1 MVIFTS
7 WEYLAFLA
15 LSVIIFYSVKHSW
28 RPFVLALTGI
38 IFYTYHAGLYVFL
51 IILEAR
57 AYFLAKYKTRYLFFI
72 SIIIS
77 ATILVYFK
85 YKQLFFGFVQWD
97 AFLPTAAIPLGISFF
112 TFEFI
117 HYLVDGS
124 KGKIDNPTLKDHFAF
139 IFFFPSMI
147 AGPIKRY
154 QQFVP
159 QISNAVFSL
168 DNVFNGTF
176 RIIIGFFKKIV
187 IADTLALF
195 SASLTNPQFVS
206 AADPL
211 DITLRL
217 LAFSFKIYMDFSA
230 YSDIALGSA
239 ALFGIYLPENFNWPY
254 LSRNIADFWKRW
266 HISLTSWFIDYIYKP
281 LGGSRKII
289 SITILNVFIVMSISG
304 LWHGA
309 SWNFL
314 IWGLYHAFFLA
325 LYHFYKRF
333 NMPSF
338 PRIISVPLTFIIV
351 TLGWTFFLA
360 PWDVALLIL
369 TKIFFF

>member
-1 MVIFTS
+1 
-7 WEYLAFLA
+7 
-15 LSVIIFYSVKHSW
+15 
-28 RPFVLALTGI
+28 
-38 IFYTYHAGLYVFL
+38 
-51 IILEAR
+51 
-57 AYFLAKYKTRYLFFI
+57 
-72 SIIIS
+72 
-77 ATILVYFK
+77 
-85 YKQLFFGFVQWD
+85 
-97 AFLPTAAIPLGISFF
+97 
-112 TFEFI
+112 
-117 HYLVDGS
+117 
-124 KGKIDNPTLKDHFAF
+124 
-139 IFFFPSMI
+139 
-147 AGPIKRY
+147 
-154 QQFVP
+154 
-159 QISNAVFSL
+159 
-168 DNVFNGTF
+168 
-176 RIIIGFFKKIV
+176 
-187 IADTLALF
+187 
-195 SASLTNPQFVS
+195 
-206 AADPL
+206 
-211 DITLRL
+211 
-217 LAFSFKIYMDFSA
+217 MDFSA